1 MNEEE
6 RQRLAEAAEEAIE
19 EPDVLPV
26 AEREADVFGELREKH
41 RHWQFWAIFV
51 LALLVCIFFYGLFA
65 WWVICRSNNWH
76 VGLMLIIPPT
86 TILLTLVQVLRHKK
100 DKEKDTDIP
109 PYSVQQLAD
118 AIKQI
123 VQAIKS

>member
-19 EPDVLPV
+19 EPVIQPV
-26 AEREADVFGELREKH
+26 AEREADIFGELQEKH
-41 RHWQFWAIFV
+41 RHYQFWAVFT
-51 LALLVCIFFYGLFA
+51 LAFLVCLGLYMLFG
-65 WWVICRSNNWH
+65 WWVICNSDNWH
-76 VGLMLIIPPT
+76 IGLMLVIPPT

-100 DKEKDTDIP
+100 DKTADNDPP

-118 AIKQI
+118 MIKQI

>member
-1 MNEEE
+1 MNEDE

-19 EPDVLPV
+19 EPVVQPI
-26 AEREADVFGELREKH
+26 AEREADTFGEKWEKH
-41 RHWQFWAIFV
+41 RRWQFWIIFV
-51 LALLVCIFFYGLFA
+51 AALLACTLFYSLFG
-65 WWVICRSNNWH
+65 WWVVCRANDWH
-76 VGLMLIIPPT
+76 IGLMLVIPPT

-100 DKEKDTDIP
+100 DKEKDSEVSS
-109 PYSVQQLAD
+109 YSVQQLAD